1 MPGGAQ
7 DTAARTETDR
17 RLKQRAAVPEV
28 QSGEAR
34 RRHRL
39 LFPAFV
45 YQTGVFESR
54 IMKKKKQSS
63 GAESSQQG
71 KPAVPCEKHPAARA
85 RQSLRWRHR
94 VRHGG
99 GFPVPQK
106 NLLE

>member
-1 MPGGAQ
+1 
-7 DTAARTETDR
+7 
-17 RLKQRAAVPEV
+17 
-28 QSGEAR
+28 
-34 RRHRL
+34 
-39 LFPAFV
+39 
-45 YQTGVFESR
+45 
-54 IMKKKKQSS
+54 MKKKEQSS

-99 GFPVPQK
+99 GFPAPQK